1 MDDVKLAAIVDAI
14 VRELQASGAVKTNG
28 SDSAAVSS
36 SLSAPSAVPVK
47 SRTAASTANLSLD
60 LPDPTLREHRYR
72 ARVKNPK
79 DANGLRALMDST
91 TARIG
96 VGRAGPRYST
106 ASLLLFQGDHA
117 VTQDALYRDVDQTLL
132 DQFNLFTV
140 QTKITGGK
148 QEYLLRPDLG
158 RLLNDDAKRIINEK
172 CQKNVNIQ
180 LCVGDGLSAA
190 AIEANLRQ
198 IFPVIKQGVQNAGL
212 TFGTP
217 FFIKYAR
224 VGVMND
230 VGELIKPDVVI
241 LLIGERPPVMTLEER
256 VHGVG
261 GSDQVAQRLSAIG
274 PAGPAPGAV
283 AIVERIQAP
292 LDARGEVECVQPED
306 SDENV
311 SILARL
317 ASDRLRGAIVEDLHV
332 ARVERGENG
341 RGLRCGAARV
351 GSPRVGAGQ
360 QHERR
365 EPQSHEQRCARSMT
379 RHNSLL
385 LSSPDPRHSL
395 VRKVV

>member
-1 MDDVKLAAIVDAI
+1 MDDAKLAAIVDAI
-14 VRELQASGAVKTNG
+14 VRELQATGAVKSPG
-28 SDSAAVSS
+28 SDSGNGPASASS
-36 SLSAPSAVPVK
+36 TLSAPSAVPVK
-47 SRTAASTANLSLD
+47 ARPATSTSNLSID
-60 LPDPTLREHRYR
+60 LPDPTLPEFRYKP
-72 ARVKNPK
+72 RVKNPK
-79 DANGLRALMDST
+79 DANGVKALVEST

-117 VTQDALYRDVDQTLL
+117 VTQDALYRDVDQKLL

-230 VGELIKPDVVI
+230 VGELIEPDVVI
-241 LLIGERPPVMTLEER
+241 LLIGERPGLGRAESMSAYMGYKPKYGDTDADRDVVCNIFEGGGTNPLEAGAFVVQLAQNMR
-256 VHGVG
+256 KSQASGVK
-261 GSDQVAQRLSAIG
+261 LK
-274 PAGPAPGAV
+274 
-283 AIVERIQAP
+283 
-292 LDARGEVECVQPED
+292 
-306 SDENV
+306 
-311 SILARL
+311 LAK
-317 ASDRLRGAIVEDLHV
+317 S
-332 ARVERGENG
+332 
-341 RGLRCGAARV
+341 
-351 GSPRVGAGQ
+351 
-360 QHERR
+360 
-365 EPQSHEQRCARSMT
+365 
-379 RHNSLL
+379 
-385 LSSPDPRHSL
+385 
-395 VRKVV
+395 

>member
-1 MDDVKLAAIVDAI
+1 MDDAKLAAIVDAI
-14 VRELQASGAVKTNG
+14 VRELQAPGAVRPNT
-28 SDSAAVSS
+28 SDSSSSAAVSS
-36 SLSAPSAVPVK
+36 ALATSSAVPVQP
-47 SRTAASTANLSLD
+47 RTGTSIANLSID
-60 LPDPTLREHRYR
+60 LPDPTLTEHRYR

-117 VTQDALYRDVDQTLL
+117 VTQDALYRDVDQKLL

-140 QTKITGGK
+140 QTRITGGK

-190 AIEANLRQ
+190 ALEANLRQ

-241 LLIGERPPVMTLEER
+241 LLIGERPGLGRAESMSAYMGYKPKYGDTDADRDVVCNIFESGGTNPLEAGAFVVQLAQNMR
-256 VHGVG
+256 KSQASGVK
-261 GSDQVAQRLSAIG
+261 LK
-274 PAGPAPGAV
+274 
-283 AIVERIQAP
+283 
-292 LDARGEVECVQPED
+292 
-306 SDENV
+306 
-311 SILARL
+311 LA
-317 ASDRLRGAIVEDLHV
+317 
-332 ARVERGENG
+332 
-341 RGLRCGAARV
+341 
-351 GSPRVGAGQ
+351 
-360 QHERR
+360 
-365 EPQSHEQRCARSMT
+365 
-379 RHNSLL
+379 
-385 LSSPDPRHSL
+385 
-395 VRKVV
+395 K

>member
-1 MDDVKLAAIVDAI
+1 MDDARLAAIVDAI

-28 SDSAAVSS
+28 SDPAAPAGVVSS
-36 SLSAPSAVPVK
+36 VSAPSVVPVK
-47 SRTAASTANLSLD
+47 PPTQSPVFNLQID
-60 LPDPTLREHRYR
+60 LPDPTLNEHRYD

-79 DANGLRALMDST
+79 DANGLRALIDST
-91 TARIG
+91 PARIG
-96 VGRAGPRYST
+96 VGRAGPRYNT

-117 VTQDALYRDVDQTLL
+117 VTQDALYRDVDQKLL

-241 LLIGERPPVMTLEER
+241 LLIGERPGLGRAESM
-256 VHGVG
+256 
-261 GSDQVAQRLSAIG
+261 SAYMG
-274 PAGPAPGAV
+274 YKPKYGDT
-283 AIVERIQAP
+283 
-292 LDARGEVECVQPED
+292 DA
-306 SDENV
+306 
-311 SILARL
+311 
-317 ASDRLRGAIVEDLHV
+317 DRDVVCNIF
-332 ARVERGENG
+332 ENG
-341 RGLRCGAARV
+341 GTNPLEAGAFVVQLA
-351 GSPRVGAGQ
+351 Q
-360 QHERR
+360 N
-365 EPQSHEQRCARSMT
+365 M
-379 RHNSLL
+379 
-385 LSSPDPRHSL
+385 
-395 VRKVV
+395 RKSQASGVKLKLAKS